1 MKRFILTSF
10 LCVFTFLFYMGN
22 VLALEDNGNAISG
35 DNVSVILIEVFC
47 FCIGIFMIIISF
59 KKTDDD

>member
-59 KKTDDD
+59 RKTDDD